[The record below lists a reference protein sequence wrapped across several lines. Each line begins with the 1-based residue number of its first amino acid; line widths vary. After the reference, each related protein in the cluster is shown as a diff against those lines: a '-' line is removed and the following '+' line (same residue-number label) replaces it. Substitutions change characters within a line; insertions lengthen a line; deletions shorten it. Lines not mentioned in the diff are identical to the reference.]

1 MSEPSG
7 VEVGSMIDP
16 EIFKQV
22 QDEIDEDVKVR
33 DEIRGLL
40 KSLDKQE
47 RSIQSVLSR
56 VHAVPTTAVVSLLA
70 SAEPFFH
77 QQRETLIELDCVAS
91 KYPYYKY
98 NGLWTREI
106 QAASYGIVLAGWLGA
121 FTSGA
126 EERKEGRL
134 MTISEVGE
142 KLGVRVNVKES
153 DVFHLTLEEYL
164 HSLITMIEELTRL
177 AVNSV
182 TLGDYQRPMLISR
195 FVKDLHAGFQLLNL
209 KNDSL
214 RRRSDSIKY
223 NSTFLSLLLA
233 LAVGTPTAFVVMVLL
248 GAPITT
254 HILRT
259 ALSAAHLSLLTGFPL
274 VYSYQVQGSKWR
286 DIISVRLPIDEV
298 YGGALGACIGT
309 WFGAIPIPLDWDREW
324 QKWPITII
332 VGMYVGYVFGR
343 VGGFGL
349 AGTVARIDQ

>member
-1 MSEPSG
+1 MSELSG
-7 VEVGSMIDP
+7 AGIGAMIDP

-33 DEIRGLL
+33 EEIRGLL

-56 VHAVPTTAVVSLLA
+56 VHAVPTAAVTALLA
-70 SAEPFFH
+70 GAMPFFD
-77 QQRETLIELDCVAS
+77 QQREVLTELDRVAS

-98 NGLWTREI
+98 NGIWTREI
-106 QAASYGIVLAGWLGA
+106 QTASYGIVLAGWLGA
-121 FTSGA
+121 FASEG
-126 EERKEGRL
+126 EEHKEGRL

-142 KLGVRVNVKES
+142 KLGVRVNVKEL

-223 NSTFLSLLLA
+223 NVKKIEDVVYDLA
-233 LAVGTPTAFVVMVLL
+233 L
-248 GAPITT
+248 
-254 HILRT
+254 RK
-259 ALSAAHLSLLTGFPL
+259 L
-274 VYSYQVQGSKWR
+274 VNSNDSTVS
-286 DIISVRLPIDEV
+286 EV
-298 YGGALGACIGT
+298 PNA
-309 WFGAIPIPLDWDREW
+309 
-324 QKWPITII
+324 
-332 VGMYVGYVFGR
+332 
-343 VGGFGL
+343 
-349 AGTVARIDQ
+349 